1 MEVCAGVHALF
12 LKHAVRAGFF
22 LAERQLGGVSGK
34 LRKRKRRHFKNKV
47 PPLLVKLLRLVN
59 NLLPHW

>member
-34 LRKRKRRHFKNKV
+34 LRKRKRRHFILKV
-47 PPLLVKLLRLVN
+47 PPLFSQIIEVG
-59 NLLPHW
+59 